1 MPRYEG
7 RWGPAPPRPS
17 FLAIV
22 LCGVLFAGLAR
33 AEASL
38 VERGKYLL
46 YAGGCITCHTTIKT
60 LKVKGPILGGGDA
73 LKTPFGTFYGP
84 NITPHKLQGIGRWR
98 EADFVRAM
106 REGRSPS
113 GHNYFPSFPYP
124 SFTKITDD
132 DLKALWA
139 YLRTLKPVARPSR
152 PHDLNFPFN
161 SRFMVRFWK
170 WLNFRRG
177 PARVDPA
184 KSKQWNRGAYL
195 VTALGH
201 CGECHTPR
209 GPLGGVYN
217 SLALSGVRSFPDGIF
232 PNITPDKL
240 TGIGR
245 WSASDIVSVLKL
257 GILPDGDFVSAE
269 MVDVV
274 EHGTSHLSDNDLQA
288 IAVYLKSLRPI
299 RNRALPDK
307 K

>member
-1 MPRYEG
+1 MARL
-7 RWGPAPPRPS
+7 S
-17 FLAIV
+17 ILAVV
-22 LCGVLFAGLAR
+22 LCCVLSADPAR
-33 AEASL
+33 AETSR
-38 VERGKYLL
+38 VERGRYLL
-46 YAGGCITCHTTIKT
+46 YAGGCITCHTDAKT
-60 LKVKGPILGGGDA
+60 LKAKGPILGGGEA

-84 NITPHKLQGIGRWR
+84 NITPHKDMGIGRWR

-106 REGRSPS
+106 RQGRSPS
-113 GHNYFPSFPYP
+113 GHNYFPSFPYT

-139 YLRTLKPVARPSR
+139 YMRTLKPVDRPSR
-152 PHDLNFPFN
+152 RHDLNFPFN

-177 PARVDPA
+177 PTLPDKAR
-184 KSKQWNRGAYL
+184 SKQWNRGAYL

-209 GPLGGVYN
+209 GPLGGVYK
-217 SLALSGVRSFPDGIF
+217 SLALSGVRSFPDGII
-232 PNITPDKL
+232 PNITPDKA
-240 TGIGR
+240 TGIGQ
-245 WSASDIVSVLKL
+245 WSTSDIVFVLKL

-274 EHGTSHLSDNDLQA
+274 EHATSHLSDSDLKS
-288 IAVYLKSLRPI
+288 IAVYLKSVRPI
-299 RNRALPDK
+299 RNKLLSTK

>member
-1 MPRYEG
+1 MER
-7 RWGPAPPRPS
+7 S
-17 FLAIV
+17 SILAVV
-22 LCGVLFAGLAR
+22 LGGVLFAGLAR
-33 AEASL
+33 AETSRI
-38 VERGKYLL
+38 ERGKYLL
-46 YAGGCITCHTTIKT
+46 YAGGCITCHTDIKT
-60 LKVKGPILGGGDA
+60 LKAKGPILGGGEA
-73 LKTPFGTFYGP
+73 IKTPFGTFSGP
-84 NITPHKLQGIGRWR
+84 NITPHKVQGIGRWR
-98 EADFVRAM
+98 EVDFIQAM

-113 GHNYFPSFPYP
+113 GHNYFPSFPYT

-139 YLRTLKPVARPSR
+139 YMRTLKPVDRPSR
-152 PHDLNFPFN
+152 RHDLNFPFN

-177 PARVDPA
+177 PTHADRTR
-184 KSKQWNRGAYL
+184 SKQWNRGAYL

-209 GPLGGVYN
+209 GPLGGTYMR
-217 SLALSGVRSFPDGIF
+217 LALSGARTFPDGII
-232 PNITPDKL
+232 PNITPDKD
-240 TGIGR
+240 TGIGQ

-274 EHGTSHLSDNDLQA
+274 EHGTSHLTDSDLKS
-288 IAVYLKSLRPI
+288 IAVYLKSVKPI
-299 RNRALPDK
+299 RNKLSSTK

>member
-1 MPRYEG
+1 M
-7 RWGPAPPRPS
+7 ARPS
-17 FLAIV
+17 ILAVV
-22 LCGVLFAGLAR
+22 LCGVLFAGFAR
-33 AEASL
+33 ADTSR

-46 YAGGCITCHTTIKT
+46 YAGGCITCHTDIKT
-60 LKVKGPILGGGDA
+60 LKAKGPILGGGEA
-73 LKTPFGTFYGP
+73 IKTPFGIFYGP
-84 NITPHKLQGIGRWR
+84 NITPHKVRGIGRWR
-98 EADFVRAM
+98 EVDFIHAM

-113 GHNYFPSFPYP
+113 GHNYFPSFPYT
-124 SFTKITDD
+124 SFTKITDN

-139 YLRTLKPVARPSR
+139 YMRTLKPVDRPSR
-152 PHDLNFPFN
+152 RHDLNFPFN

-177 PARVDPA
+177 PTHADRTR
-184 KSKQWNRGAYL
+184 SKQWNRGAYL

-209 GPLGGVYN
+209 GPLGGVYKR
-217 SLALSGVRSFPDGIF
+217 LALSGVRTFPDGIF
-232 PNITPDKL
+232 PNITPDKA
-240 TGIGR
+240 TGIGQ

-274 EHGTSHLSDNDLQA
+274 EHGTSHLSDSDLKS
-288 IAVYLKSLRPI
+288 IAVYLKSVKPI
-299 RNRALPDK
+299 RNKTLSTK